1 MSHSGTYDRYQ
12 RQMILKGFGAEAQDR
27 LFHARVLVVGAG
39 GLGCPVLL
47 YLGGAGVGTIGIV
60 DDDRISVHNLHRQ
73 PIFTTGEVGQRKADV
88 AASRIGA
95 LNPDIHV
102 VSHPVRLTNAVC
114 LELFPQYDYILDCT
128 DNFETRYMINDA
140 CVLLGKTL
148 VSGAVSQYEGQVS
161 IFNHPTAA
169 QPDPVNYRDI
179 FPEPPA
185 AGEVLNCADAG
196 VLGSLPGVIG
206 SMMAGELIK
215 LITGIGEPLV
225 NRLLTYDMLQ
235 HRFFDLEISR
245 RPVPASMPLSREA
258 FLQTD
263 YAWLCGWSSAVEEVD
278 PETFNRMLEDPGT
291 QVVDVREHAEQP
303 AVTEFEH
310 IKHPLGQIGGFVP
323 EEGKHTVVFFCQSG
337 KRSAEAVR
345 NWKDAGGTI
354 HKVYSLSGGILRWKS
369 INDTAHV

>member
-1 MSHSGTYDRYQ
+1 
-12 RQMILKGFGAEAQDR
+12 
-27 LFHARVLVVGAG
+27 
-39 GLGCPVLL
+39 
-47 YLGGAGVGTIGIV
+47 
-60 DDDRISVHNLHRQ
+60 
-73 PIFTTGEVGQRKADV
+73 
-88 AASRIGA
+88 
-95 LNPDIHV
+95 
-102 VSHPVRLTNAVC
+102 
-114 LELFPQYDYILDCT
+114 
-128 DNFETRYMINDA
+128 MINDA

-245 RPVPASMPLSREA
+245 RPVPASMPLSQEA

-303 AVTEFEH
+303 AVSEFEH
-310 IKHPLGQIGGFVP
+310 IKHPLGQIGSFVP

-345 NWKDAGGTI
+345 NW
-354 HKVYSLSGGILRWKS
+354 
-369 INDTAHV
+369 